1 MRYETIKSGKDL
13 IVKFKNAEEYLDVL
27 KKILELDNDEDVPKS
42 NLAPLPEEKTEVEEM
57 KEISSL
63 QNNEKLDF
71 LKHLTGVEKDIFLS
85 EINKK
90 GLTEKSFFLGKSPE
104 VIDELYLLIKE
115 YQELF

>member
-1 MRYETIKSGKDL
+1 MKYETIWSGKDL

-27 KKILELDNDEDVPKS
+27 KKVLELDNEEDVPKS
-42 NLAPLPEEKTEVEEM
+42 NLAPLPEEKTEVEET

-63 QNNEKLDF
+63 QNNQKLEF
-71 LKHLTGVEKDIFLS
+71 LKHLTGVEKDILIS

-104 VIDELYLLIKE
+104 VIDEIYLLIKE